1 MRPKYVGVRRK
12 FMAEG
17 EKDRAALRKTRKE
30 SVQMRAA
37 GAWDIVYDAV
47 NNFSLNGDANQAAA
61 VALYAILSAI
71 PLFILTLIAAG
82 SFFSSNTTLQTDIV
96 GAVQGFHPYFSET
109 LLQQVGQIEG
119 KSKVLGWIGVLG
131 LVWLSAA
138 IFNAV
143 ESALNIIFR
152 SRHKRNYFV
161 SKLMAIAMIPA
172 AWIVGGLSILITYM
186 ATLLA
191 KEPTASADGLLLSL
205 TMPAQI
211 GLRYIVPYLMVV
223 ILVAFVYRIIPT
235 VKIRPSVALAGSAIF
250 AFFVEIAKQLFT
262 WYVANYTRYNVIFGS
277 LETVVILVIWVFY
290 VALIFL
296 FCAEIMS
303 SFERRDMLLLE
314 RALLKPHHSLLK
326 VDARLFQKFGR
337 IYAPGEVVFNE
348 NDAGSEMFYVI
359 SGRVRLER
367 VDGRVKKTLA
377 EMGPGQYFGEM
388 AALIDVRRTATAR
401 ALENSHL
408 AVIDDRTF
416 QNLIR
421 ESREVALAMLREFA
435 SRLKNSNAALEEFT
449 HRRTQMLILLQI
461 LDQPGDTVDEHI
473 GQISRLTRKEPSQIR
488 NIFQELSG
496 QGIVR
501 LRDNRPDIDRDKMWS
516 MFDSGI

>member
-191 KEPTASADGLLLSL
+191 KEPTASADGLLL
-205 TMPAQI
+205 
-211 GLRYIVPYLMVV
+211 
-223 ILVAFVYRIIPT
+223 
-235 VKIRPSVALAGSAIF
+235 
-250 AFFVEIAKQLFT
+250 
-262 WYVANYTRYNVIFGS
+262 
-277 LETVVILVIWVFY
+277 LE
-290 VALIFL
+290 
-296 FCAEIMS
+296 
-303 SFERRDMLLLE
+303 
-314 RALLKPHHSLLK
+314 
-326 VDARLFQKFGR
+326 
-337 IYAPGEVVFNE
+337 
-348 NDAGSEMFYVI
+348 
-359 SGRVRLER
+359 
-367 VDGRVKKTLA
+367 
-377 EMGPGQYFGEM
+377 
-388 AALIDVRRTATAR
+388 
-401 ALENSHL
+401 
-408 AVIDDRTF
+408 
-416 QNLIR
+416 
-421 ESREVALAMLREFA
+421 
-435 SRLKNSNAALEEFT
+435 
-449 HRRTQMLILLQI
+449 
-461 LDQPGDTVDEHI
+461 
-473 GQISRLTRKEPSQIR
+473 
-488 NIFQELSG
+488 
-496 QGIVR
+496 
-501 LRDNRPDIDRDKMWS
+501 
-516 MFDSGI
+516 